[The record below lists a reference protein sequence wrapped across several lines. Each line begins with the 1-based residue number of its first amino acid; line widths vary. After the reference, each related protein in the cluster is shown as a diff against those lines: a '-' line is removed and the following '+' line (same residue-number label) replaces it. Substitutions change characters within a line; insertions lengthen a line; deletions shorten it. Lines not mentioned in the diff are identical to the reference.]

1 MAVSKSEDVKRL
13 MLQMIQEMDLDIVDF
28 RVEEKMY
35 VVGIATFCVLNVN
48 DVTLIALIFKKIFV
62 LS

>member
-1 MAVSKSEDVKRL
+1 MVVVIFANT
-13 MLQMIQEMDLDIVDF
+13 DF
-28 RVEEKMY
+28 HVEEKMY

-48 DVTLIALIFKKIFV
+48 DVTPIALIFKKIFV

>member
-1 MAVSKSEDVKRL
+1 MVVVIFAKTNSHVG
-13 MLQMIQEMDLDIVDF
+13 
-28 RVEEKMY
+28 EKMY

-48 DVTLIALIFKKIFV
+48 DVTPIALIFKKIFV